1 MIGLKVQ
8 VEDSTK
14 RVETAIEKA
23 AFKNF
28 RHAAAS
34 MSRDMKASLEKAPQ
48 GEPSEP
54 GEPPH
59 THKGVFLRRA
69 VRWDADEDGAVIGP
83 MASVVGEVGAV
94 HEFGEE
100 YKGTDYP
107 ERPFAEPA
115 LERGIPRF
123 AGSWSGSIGE

>member
-1 MIGLKVQ
+1 MIGLSVKI
-8 VEDSTK
+8 ENRFD
-14 RVETAIEKA
+14 RVAKAADKA

-34 MSRDMKASLEKAPQ
+34 ISKDMKASLEKAPQ

-59 THKGVFLRRA
+59 THRGTFLKRA
-69 VRWDADEDGAVIGP
+69 IRYEADEQGAVIGP
-83 MASVVGEVGAV
+83 LHSIVGIVGGVHERGEV
-94 HEFGEE
+94 

-115 LERGIPRF
+115 LERAIPRI
-123 AGSWSGSIGE
+123 GGDWRGSIGE